1 MREISPV
8 ISLAGLR
15 EALDDGGTIEVECVD
30 TPFRQTN
37 SYRGAWKFYVIAEI
51 DGTTHRLLF
60 VHGRDIRPRI
70 IRTAT
75 GLSSFAIELGVSP
88 VAIPRIA
95 GERAVWRK
103 HAGEHSGGGEASE

>member
-1 MREISPV
+1 MKEISPV

-15 EALDDGGTIEVECVD
+15 EALEQGGEVEVECID

-37 SYRGAWKFYVIAEI
+37 SYRGAWKFYVLAEI
-51 DGTTHRLLF
+51 DGVRHRLLF

-75 GLSSFAIELGVSP
+75 GLISFAIELGVSP
-88 VAIPRIA
+88 VAIPRFA
-95 GERAVWRK
+95 GERAVWTR
-103 HAGEHSGGGEASE
+103 HDGRMPEDVSGD